1 MKTFE
6 RAGEEG
12 MSLIEMMVVVALVAM
27 CTLWGIHSWRNYQQ
41 ALKLEQS
48 AQQLRL
54 YLFGVQAEANNYN
67 RSAVLWGIAG
77 TDGCVGTGT
86 PPSGCHNAVGKIFAT
101 HGSGVEL
108 LAVSEKNMGFYGLR
122 NAALAGHITLKNSA
136 GSLRIV
142 LSVRGRLRTC
152 SEAQPLLGIGLCQ

>member
-6 RAGEEG
+6 RVGEEG
-12 MSLIEMMVVVALVAM
+12 MSLIEMMVVVTLVAM
-27 CTLWGIHSWRNYQQ
+27 CTLWGIHTWRDYQQ

-54 YLFGVQAEANNYN
+54 YLYGVQAEANNYN

-77 TDGCVGTGT
+77 ANGCVGSGT
-86 PPSGCHNAVGKIFAT
+86 RPSGCHNAVGKIFAINEP
-101 HGSGVEL
+101 GVEL
-108 LAVSEKNMGFYGLR
+108 LAVSEKTMGFYGLR

-152 SEAQPLLGIGLCQ
+152 SENQPLLSIGLCQ

>member
-12 MSLIEMMVVVALVAM
+12 MSLIEMMVFVALIAM

-54 YLFGVQAEANNYN
+54 YLSGVQAEANNYN

-77 TDGCVGTGT
+77 ADGCVGTGT
-86 PPSGCHNAVGKIFAT
+86 RPADCHHAAGKIFAT
-101 HGSGVEL
+101 SESGVEL
-108 LAVSEKNMGFYGLR
+108 LAVSEKIMGFYGLR
-122 NAALAGHITLKNSA
+122 NTAQAGHITLKNSA
-136 GSLRIV
+136 GSVRIV

-152 SEAQPLLGIGLCQ
+152 SETQPLLGIGLCQ